1 MSGVADSVPRSRV
14 PLVSYHPNDL
24 SRPTRKDP
32 AMRASL
38 VLTTLAISSGLM
50 LSAPAA
56 VATTTLTPVPP
67 TVVEQPPTDQSVVP
81 LVTTAP
87 VVVPPVETG
96 GPPLETAD
104 PPTGTVESPPV
115 ETTPET
121 DPEPGPET
129 SAPVQTTPE
138 ATTPPSGPS
147 APTGEVPGSA
157 PTADGSAR
165 APARGV
171 VPEEALEAGVGV
183 PAQRALPRIADPA
196 PAAGGRSVVR
206 TPDTPAST
214 AATRTSS
221 GAAVVQPDEPVQA
234 DEAAGTLQ
242 AGVASSF
249 RNTAAGILS
258 VVALLL
264 AVAVAVVAQPRR
276 RRTH

>member
-1 MSGVADSVPRSRV
+1 
-14 PLVSYHPNDL
+14 
-24 SRPTRKDP
+24 
-32 AMRASL
+32 MRASL

-56 VATTTLTPVPP
+56 AVATTLTPVPP

-81 LVTTAP
+81 AVTTP
-87 VVVPPVETG
+87 PVVPPVETVD
-96 GPPLETAD
+96 PPLESAD

-115 ETTPET
+115 ETT
-121 DPEPGPET
+121 PEPGPET

-147 APTGEVPGSA
+147 APTGEVPGTV

-165 APARGV
+165 TPARGV
-171 VPEEALEAGVGV
+171 VPAEALEAGMGI
-183 PAQRALPRIADPA
+183 PAQRALPRKANPA

-206 TPDTPAST
+206 APDTSAS
-214 AATRTSS
+214 ATGTKTSS
-221 GAAVVQPDEPVQA
+221 EAAVVQADEPAQA
-234 DEAAGTLQ
+234 DEAAGALQ